1 MIFEGVS
8 NMKKAFVF
16 TLVMVFGFNVSLSAN
31 PLFKFFGKLF
41 TKEATKQ
48 TVKQV
53 TKQTMKQTTKQ
64 AGKHVAKQTAKN
76 LGKESAESGIKI
88 GLKQGAKVLA
98 KNSDDIAYPLIKKV
112 TFETAEHA
120 VTNPKIMQK
129 LVVNYG
135 DDVALSIIK
144 KVPPSEMPKF
154 LRYMDAA
161 DSPATRKLFIECY
174 KKEGTEIFKRI
185 TPQMV
190 MATGLSAS
198 MIYGTYRATTPMV
211 ATAESIEK
219 SPEVANNSVNKFQD
233 SVKDVLIGILSKP
246 ILFITIILCLLILNK
261 FGIFGKLYNFLKQ
274 EFFYRNTTSFNS
286 NIPEGKIKPI
296 IPVIFDSDSDRY

>member
-1 MIFEGVS
+1 
-8 NMKKAFVF
+8 MKKAFVF

-129 LVVNYG
+129 LVVNFG
-135 DDVALSIIK
+135 DDVALKIIK
-144 KVPPSEMPKF
+144 KVPQSEMPMF
-154 LRYMDAA
+154 LRYIEAA
-161 DSPATRKLFIECY
+161 DSPATKKLFFEY
-174 KKEGTEIFKRI
+174 FQKEGSGIFKRI
-185 TPQMV
+185 TPSMV
-190 MATGLSAS
+190 LATGLTAS
-198 MIYGTYRATTPMV
+198 MLYGTHRVTTPMV
-211 ATAESIEK
+211 SAAESIEK
-219 SPEVANNSVNKFQD
+219 EPDIANNLVDKYIENTANVIVSTF
-233 SVKDVLIGILSKP
+233 SRP
-246 ILFITIILCLLILNK
+246 ILLLTIVLCILILNR
-261 FGIFGKLYNFLKQ
+261 FGIFGKLYRFIYLCFIKK
-274 EFFYRNTTSFNS
+274 EDHFEDIVSKER
-286 NIPEGKIKPI
+286 IKPI
-296 IPVIFDSDSDRY
+296 VAEVCESVSEENN